1 MNAVWNSII
10 KPTLVLFIVC
20 VIISGSLAYVN
31 GMTTDI
37 IQENTLA
44 EQEEFRRQV
53 LPEADSFRIIEQTGL
68 PEAVKGVYEGFATN
82 VSEGYVVEV
91 STKGYGGAI
100 SMTIG
105 VNTEGQISGVIVGSN
120 NETPGLGSKATQ
132 ADFTEKFDVVSLG
145 NIPESGL
152 VVVKQSPKADHEIQA
167 VSGATISSRA
177 ITKGVQA
184 ALDAIKIIKG
194 GD

>member
-82 VSEGYVVEV
+82 ASEGYVVEV

>member
-1 MNAVWNSII
+1 MWNSIV

-31 GMTTDI
+31 GMTRDT
-37 IQENTLA
+37 IQVNTLA
-44 EQEEFRRQV
+44 EQEEFRKQV
-53 LPEADSFRIIEQTGL
+53 LNTAEKFEPTEQKGI
-68 PEAVKGVYEGFATN
+68 PEAVKGIYAGFAGN
-82 VSEGYVVEV
+82 DPVGFVVEV

-100 SMTIG
+100 SMTVG
-105 VNTEGQISGVIVGSN
+105 VNMEGAITGVIVGNN
-120 NETPGLGSKATQ
+120 NETPGLGSKATGG
-132 ADFTEKFDVVSLG
+132 DFIARFSSIAIGDIAENAL
-145 NIPESGL
+145 I
-152 VVVKQSPKADHEIQA
+152 VVKQQPKAANEVQA

-184 ALDAIKIIKG
+184 ALDAVKIVKG

>member
-1 MNAVWNSII
+1 MWNSII

>member
-1 MNAVWNSII
+1 MWNSIV

-31 GMTTDI
+31 GMTRDT
-37 IQENTLA
+37 IQVNTLA
-44 EQEEFRRQV
+44 EQEEFRKQV
-53 LPEADSFRIIEQTGL
+53 LNTAEKFEPTEQKGIPEV
-68 PEAVKGVYEGFATN
+68 VKGIYAGFAGN
-82 VSEGYVVEV
+82 DPVGFVVEV

-100 SMTIG
+100 SMTVG
-105 VNTEGQISGVIVGSN
+105 VNMEGAITGVIVGNN
-120 NETPGLGSKATQ
+120 NETPGLGSKATGG
-132 ADFTEKFDVVSLG
+132 DFIARFSSIAIGDIAENAL
-145 NIPESGL
+145 I
-152 VVVKQSPKADHEIQA
+152 VVKQQPKAANEVQA

-184 ALDAIKIIKG
+184 ALDAVKIVKG

>member
-1 MNAVWNSII
+1 MWNSII
-10 KPTLVLFIVC
+10 KPTVVLFVVC

-31 GMTTDI
+31 GITKDT
-37 IQENTLA
+37 IQQNTLA

-53 LPEADSFRIIEQTGL
+53 LNTAEKFEQVDQEGTA
-68 PEAVKGVYEGFATN
+68 EAVKGIYAGFSGSDP
-82 VSEGYVVEV
+82 VGYVVEV

-100 SMTIG
+100 SMTVG
-105 VNTEGQISGVIVGSN
+105 VNLEGAVTGVIVGNN
-120 NETPGLGSKATQ
+120 NETPGLGSKATGGSFIAQ
-132 ADFTEKFDVVSLG
+132 FSSITIGDIAENAL
-145 NIPESGL
+145 I
-152 VVVKQSPKADHEIQA
+152 VVKQQPKAANEVQA

-184 ALDAIKIIKG
+184 ALDTVKTVKG

>member
-1 MNAVWNSII
+1 MWNSII

-82 VSEGYVVEV
+82 ASEGYVVEV